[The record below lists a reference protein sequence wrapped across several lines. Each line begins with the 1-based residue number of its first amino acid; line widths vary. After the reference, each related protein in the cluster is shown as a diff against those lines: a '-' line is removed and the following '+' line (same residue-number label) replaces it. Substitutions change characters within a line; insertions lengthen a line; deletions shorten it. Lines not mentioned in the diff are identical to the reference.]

1 MATDVSTYAVTTQL
15 LTRILLRRYFP
26 MKYVIGTKALTTV
39 I

>member
-1 MATDVSTYAVTTQL
+1 MATDVSTSKVTTQL
-15 LTRILLRRYFP
+15 LTRILFLKHFP